1 MRRKKNPLVSLV
13 ALLLA
18 AVILVLVCAGCSPAA
33 AAGTEKSASRFTYEW
48 EGVGPGL
55 EPLYIITDT
64 QTGVQYLAWNTST
77 GAAMTVLQPG
87 EG

>member
-1 MRRKKNPLVSLV
+1 MSLV

-18 AVILVLVCAGCSPAA
+18 AIILVLTCTGCTTAA
-33 AAGTEKSASRFTYEW
+33 AAETETKPTARFVYEW
-48 EGVGPGL
+48 AGWGPDAGT
-55 EPLYIITDT
+55 LYIITDT
-64 QTGVQYLAWNTST
+64 ETGVQYLTWENYN